1 MKQSTLLLICCALS
15 ATASSQSI
23 TVTPGAWITIKNSQT
38 FPNLKNNGSIKLGDS
53 ATLTLKGTSSGIGTL
68 SVTPT
73 SSLTAAPLS
82 TGTVYFDPTANTIKT
97 VSVYGTLT
105 LGNALNIVS
114 STGSVRLR
122 NGTLY
127 SDSLLTLK
135 SDSSGAARI
144 DSSAGSIVGPVIV
157 ERYIP
162 AHRTWRFLTVP
173 FLSSTQTIN
182 GAWQEGYTNTVLGCP
197 AQFPGTL
204 GYGTHLTH
212 NAQNGYDRN
221 VTNNPSIYMFERNS
235 WDAPPSTLTKKITDY
250 SAYAVFVRGDR
261 TICLSQ
267 GTHAIPVATTLR
279 ASGTVSIGDMNRTY
293 ASRIGDYILEGNP
306 YASSIDVLPMT
317 IRSAGI
323 LPETFWI
330 WDPGYGE
337 YGGYIAYNSGI
348 STPVTSNYP
357 AAQSACIIQSGQ
369 GYMVQ
374 AVDSPQILRYEE
386 KDKVAE
392 NSSSVFARPM
402 SQKTVRV
409 QLLASNRSVLDGVVA
424 RYMYDTAYKTL
435 PKLFNFY
442 GPDLALSREQKL
454 FSIET
459 RIPQT
464 LDTSFLAL
472 ERINPGIY
480 ILEVSRRDMEEVR
493 FLDRLG
499 ETSIPVVDTLWYAF
513 EVTDSLSFVNRF
525 VITYGIKDT
534 TAVVV
539 RKGIFPNPVRDKL
552 YSNEAVEGELRV
564 IDVLGRVLL
573 TASRFPIDCTLLHTG
588 TYFLRINGRTISF
601 QKY

>member
-1 MKQSTLLLICCALS
+1 MKQSTLLLICCAFCTKALG
-15 ATASSQSI
+15 QSI
-23 TVTPGAWITIKNSQT
+23 TVTSGASITIKHSQT
-38 FPNLKNNGSIKLGDS
+38 FPNLKNNGTVSVGDN
-53 ATLTLKGTSSGIGTL
+53 AVLTLKGASSGNGTL

-73 SSLTAAPLS
+73 SSLTVAPLS
-82 TGTVYFDPTANTIKT
+82 TGAVYFDPIANTIKT

-105 LGNALNIVS
+105 LGNPLNIVS
-114 STGSVRLR
+114 NTGSVKLR

-127 SDSLLTLK
+127 ADSLLTLK
-135 SDSSGAARI
+135 SDSIGTARI
-144 DSSAGSIVGPVIV
+144 DSSVGSIFGPVIV

-162 AHRTWRFLTVP
+162 AHRTWRFITVP

-235 WDAPPSTLTKKITDY
+235 WDVPPSTLTKKITEY

-261 TICLSQ
+261 TICLNQ
-267 GTHAIPVATTLR
+267 GTNAIPVATTLR
-279 ASGTVSIGDMNRTY
+279 ASGLVSIGNIERTY
-293 ASRIGDYILEGNP
+293 ESRVGDYILEGNP
-306 YASSIDVLPMT
+306 YASSINVLPMT
-317 IRSAGI
+317 ERTASIV
-323 LPETFWI
+323 PETFWI

-337 YGGYIAYNSGI
+337 YGGYIAYNSGV
-348 STPVTSNYP
+348 STPITLNYP
-357 AAQSACIIQSGQ
+357 TAQAVSIVQSGQ

-374 AVDSPQILRYEE
+374 AIDSPQILRYEE
-386 KDKVAE
+386 KDKVSE
-392 NSSSVFARPM
+392 NSSTVFARP
-402 SQKTVRV
+402 SLQKTVRV
-409 QLLASNRSVLDGVVA
+409 QLLASDRSVLDGVVA

-435 PKLFNFY
+435 SKIFNFY
-442 GPDLALSREQKL
+442 GPDLALRRGQKL

-459 RIPQT
+459 RVPKA

-472 ERINPGIY
+472 GRINPGIY
-480 ILEVSRRDMEEVR
+480 ILEISRRDMEEVR

-513 EVTDSLSFVNRF
+513 EVTDSLSFINRF
-525 VITYGIKDT
+525 AITYGTKDT
-534 TAVVV
+534 AVTVV
-539 RKGIFPNPVRDKL
+539 QKGIFPNPVRDKL
-552 YSNEAVEGELRV
+552 YSNEVVEGELR
-564 IDVLGRVLL
+564 IMDVLGRVVL
-573 TASRFPIDCTLLHTG
+573 TASRFPIDCSVLHTG